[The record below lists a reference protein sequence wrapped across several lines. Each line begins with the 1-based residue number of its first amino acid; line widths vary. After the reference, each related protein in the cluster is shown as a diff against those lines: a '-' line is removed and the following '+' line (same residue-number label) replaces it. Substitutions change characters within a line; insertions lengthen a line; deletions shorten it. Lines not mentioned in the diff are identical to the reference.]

1 MPATKLRSAL
11 LLFALPAC
19 MLGEAHWIQT
29 RSPAY
34 QVVSDA
40 SPKAAK
46 TTLADLEQFRFALG
60 QVLGKELKLEPP
72 VQALLFKDAAELQNQ
87 GAAEGVVEGRAH
99 TMLVG
104 VAGES
109 LGAAAWKQVARLL
122 ISRNVAR
129 LPDDYERGIE
139 TFFSTVQVRGAKV
152 TWGALPSPAER
163 TRDWAR
169 IHMLAVTS
177 EYSGRLRVLFFNL
190 QRGIP
195 PDAAW
200 PNAYGKSAAAME
212 REVDAYFRAG
222 QFGTGDGPSTA
233 LSPDRDFYIKDFVA
247 PQVTLL
253 RADLLT
259 TQSPGLYQ
267 QMLQANQNIA
277 EAEDGLGWIAQ
288 RAGDANAA
296 REHWK
301 KAIDAGSTNDRML
314 VAYARIERQPAA
326 SRAALDEAIRLNPNS
341 AEAHFLLGA
350 KASEPLRR
358 SKEYQTATQLA
369 PQNLQYWEAL
379 ARWQVDQKQFVEAA
393 KSWTSAEQA
402 AMNEA
407 DREKM
412 HAARMAIE
420 GQRLDYEEA
429 EQQRIAAAKQAA
441 IDKLKEQAL
450 AELHAAE
457 SKANNGRGSAGANV
471 PVMEWPDDAAPTGKA
486 EGTLLRVECTG
497 KAARLVIQT
506 AEARTLRLAISDVAQ
521 SGLTCGPGKSRRVAV
536 EFSPRVNQRTG
547 TDGVLST
554 VTFH

>member
-1 MPATKLRSAL
+1 M
-11 LLFALPAC
+11 LFALPTC
-19 MLGEAHWIQT
+19 VLGDAHWIQT
-29 RSPAY
+29 KSPAY
-34 QVVSDA
+34 QVITDA
-40 SPKAAK
+40 PPKAAK

-60 QVLGKELKLEPP
+60 QVVGKELKLEPP
-72 VQALLFKDAAELQNQ
+72 LQALLFKDAAELHNE
-87 GAAEGVVEGRAH
+87 GVAEGIVEGRAH

-129 LPDDYERGIE
+129 LPEDYERGIE
-139 TFFSTVQVRGAKV
+139 AFFSTVQVSGAKV
-152 TWGALPSPAER
+152 TWGALPAPAER

-169 IHMLAVTS
+169 VHMLAVTP

-200 PNAYGKSAAAME
+200 PNAYGKSAIEME

-222 QFGTGDGPSTA
+222 RFGTGDGPSTA
-233 LSPDRDFYIKDFVA
+233 LSPDRDFYIKDFA
-247 PQVTLL
+247 GPQVTLL

-259 TQSPGLYQ
+259 SQSPGLYQ
-267 QMLQANQNIA
+267 QMLQANQNVA

-296 REHWK
+296 RQHWK

-314 VAYARIERQPAA
+314 VAYARIEKQPAPA
-326 SRAALDEAIRLNPNS
+326 RAALDEAVRLNPNS
-341 AEAHFLLGA
+341 AEAHFLLGE

-358 SKEYQTATQLA
+358 SREYETATRLA

-379 ARWQVDQKQFVEAA
+379 ARWQVDQKQFVAAA
-393 KSWTSAEQA
+393 KSWTAAEQA
-402 AMNEA
+402 ALNEA

-412 HAARMAIE
+412 HSARMAIE

-429 EQQRIAAAKQAA
+429 EQQRTAAVKQAA
-441 IDKLKEQAL
+441 INKLKEQAL
-450 AELHAAE
+450 AELHAVE
-457 SKANNGRGSAGANV
+457 SKANHGRGPGGANA

-486 EGTLLRVECTG
+486 EGTLLRVECSG
-497 KAARLVIQT
+497 KTARLVIQT
-506 AEARTLRLAISDVAQ
+506 SNSKTLRLAIPDVAQ
-521 SGLTCGPGKSRRVAV
+521 SGLSCGPGKARRLEV
-536 EFSPRVNQRTG
+536 EFTPKVKKRTG
-547 TDGVLST
+547 TDGVLAT